1 MKLTHVCWGS
11 ADRKGILPPMSLS
24 RRQRLDVVVCLLLV
38 APALL
43 AQAPPAAPKEQPAAS
58 QDRPQTQPSPF
69 ETVPQPASPG
79 AAQQKPPSPFEAPPT
94 TEEKPAPQRPP
105 TPFEAPAEAQP
116 PKLEAVQDII
126 EVIEFRGARRVP
138 QETLRAMIFSKKGDK
153 YDPEALHRDFMAL
166 WNSGR
171 FDDITLEREQG
182 KYGWIVRFRVV
193 ERRVVRSIK
202 YEGNKSI
209 QVSEILDRFKERRV
223 GLSVET
229 QYDPNKVQ
237 WATIVLK
244 EFLAERGRQFA
255 TVEPEIRQIPPSS
268 LEITFRINEG
278 PKVKVGKID
287 IDGNTIFSNRAVIRA
302 MRNLRPIG
310 IPYSILFE
318 DIFSKAFD
326 STKLEEDKER
336 VRNHYQERGY
346 FTARALDHDVDVRDV
361 GGGKFKVPLFHPNK
375 PGKRADV
382 RIRLEEGRQYRL
394 NKINFEGVKLFRT
407 PETLMRPL
415 FDMEKGDIFSTKKL
429 RKGLENMRKLYGEFG
444 YIDFVPEPYPEP
456 LPGSD
461 LVDLNLSVEEGKQ
474 FFVRRIDFSGN
485 TTTRDKV
492 IRRELLI
499 DEGDMFNTRLWEVS
513 ILRLNQ
519 LGYFEVLKEEEA
531 AEIRRD
537 TRTNTVDITL
547 KVKERG
553 KNSVQMTGGVS
564 GIAGSFLGF
573 GYATN
578 NFLGLGETLSLDAQV
593 GTRLKNVT
601 FGFTEPYL
609 FDRPIQAGFTIY
621 TTRFNFDQGRELS
634 LLTGRNLIPLFNEL
648 GQGNLLNYVSQGY
661 GFTTFASYPL
671 RRSFA
676 RVSLTYGFDRQD
688 IETLSDSAKT
698 YFEYINFQGLDGPNS
713 LTGIRTSRV
722 VPAYHYNT
730 VNHPIT
736 PSSGKQIFISTSFA
750 GIGGNVQM
758 ISPTI
763 DFKMFRPALKQ
774 GHVWGAHFL
783 GRLVTGYGGVAAP
796 PFHRFYMGGENDVRG
811 FEIWSIIPVA
821 WVPSFSTVAVLND
834 DGSARTQKV
843 ITSEGQVTYSPVTQ
857 DVPTYQMIFPGG
869 DVQGVGNFEYR
880 IPIVGPLT
888 LALFFDA
895 GINKIVFPNQLKLNP
910 GRLAELNGRFPQAA
924 FDGKA
929 VLNSQTQRIRT
940 STGVEFQIMMPVVNA
955 PFRLYWAYNPNVVQ
969 TWLQPP
975 VVADRSYFPNQS
987 SFLNSVFY
995 FGRAFPYYEQR
1006 RTFRFTISRTF

>member
-1 MKLTHVCWGS
+1 MKAADVSWHS
-11 ADRKGILPPMSLS
+11 ADWKGSRILMSAS
-24 RRQRLDVVVCLLLV
+24 RRRRLGLAVCVLLTV
-38 APALL
+38 PVTPAQT
-43 AQAPPAAPKEQPAAS
+43 ADSAAPQRPAE
-58 QDRPQTQPSPF
+58 RPSPF
-69 ETVPQPASPG
+69 ETVPPARPAG
-79 AAQQKPPSPFEAPPT
+79 EPKQRPPSPFEAPPVAQ
-94 TEEKPAPQRPP
+94 EEPKPARPP
-105 TPFEAPAEAQP
+105 SPFEAPKEAQP
-116 PKLEAVQDII
+116 PKAEEPVQDII
-126 EVIEFRGARRVP
+126 EAIEFRGARRVP
-138 QETLRAMIFSKKGDK
+138 QDTLRAMIFSKKGDK

-171 FDDITLEREQG
+171 FDDITLERERG

-223 GLSVET
+223 GLAVES

-237 WATIVLK
+237 QATVVLK

-255 TVEPEIRQIPPSS
+255 TVEPVIRQVPPSS

-278 PKVKVGKID
+278 PKVKVGRIN
-287 IDGNTIFSNRAVIRA
+287 IDGNSVFSDRAVIRA
-302 MRNLRPIG
+302 MKNLRPIG
-310 IPYSILFE
+310 IPYSLLFE
-318 DIFSKAFD
+318 SLFSKAFD
-326 STKLEEDKER
+326 STKLEEDKDR

-346 FTARALDHDVDVRDV
+346 FTARALDHEVDIRDV
-361 GGGKFKVPLFHPNK
+361 GGGKFKVPLFYPNR
-375 PGKRADV
+375 PGKRADIA
-382 RIRLEEGRQYRL
+382 IRLEEGRQYRL

-415 FDMEKGDIFSTKKL
+415 FGMEKGDIFSTKKL
-429 RKGLENMRKLYGEFG
+429 RKGLENLRKLYGEFG

-456 LPGSD
+456 VPGTN

-537 TRTNTVDITL
+537 TKTNTVDITL

-578 NFLGLGETLSLDAQV
+578 NFLGLGETLSIDAQV

-634 LLTGRNLIPLFNEL
+634 LLTGRNLIPLFNAL
-648 GQGNLLNYVSQGY
+648 GQQNLLNYISQGY
-661 GFTTFASYPL
+661 GFTTFVSYPL

-676 RVSLTYGFDRQD
+676 RVSMTYGFDRQD
-688 IETLSDSAKT
+688 IETLSEASKE
-698 YFEYINFQGLDGPNS
+698 YFDYINFQGLDGPNS
-713 LTGIRTSRV
+713 LTGIRTSRI

-736 PSSGKQIFISTSFA
+736 PSTGKQIFISTSFA
-750 GIGGNVQM
+750 GIGGNVKM
-758 ISPTI
+758 ISPTF
-763 DFKMFRPALKQ
+763 DFKMFRPALRQ
-774 GHVWGAHFL
+774 GHVWGVHFL
-783 GRLVTGYGGVAAP
+783 GRVATGYGGVAAP

-821 WVPSFSTVAVLND
+821 WVPSFTRARILND
-834 DGSARTQKV
+834 DGSARTQKI
-843 ITSEGQVTYSPVTQ
+843 ITSDGRVAFAPVTQ
-857 DVPTYQMIFPGG
+857 EVPIYQMIFPGG
-869 DVQGVGNFEYR
+869 DAQAVGNFEYR

-895 GINKIVFPNQLKLNP
+895 GVNRIIFPNQLKLNP

-929 VLNSQTQRIRT
+929 VLNKVTQSLRT
-940 STGVEFQIMMPVVNA
+940 STGFEFQIMMPVVNA

-975 VVADRSYFPNQS
+975 VVADRSYFPNQA
-987 SFLNSVFY
+987 SFLDSVIR
-995 FGRAFPYYEQR
+995 FGQAFPYYEQR
-1006 RTFRFTISRTF
+1006 RMFRFTISRTF